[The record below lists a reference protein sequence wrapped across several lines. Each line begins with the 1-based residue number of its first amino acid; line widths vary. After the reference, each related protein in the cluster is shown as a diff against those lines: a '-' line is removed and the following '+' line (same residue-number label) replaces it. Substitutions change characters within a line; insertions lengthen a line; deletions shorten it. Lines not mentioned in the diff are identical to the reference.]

1 MQHGKNTLNR
11 KYFKLVVVDVR
22 FAKFM
27 FDKLL
32 SRQLVIDFN
41 IGEFDSKLFNYF
53 TLFFDISYLNNISF
67 LNLSIRNNS

>member
-53 TLFFDISYLNNISF
+53 ILFFDISYLNNISF